1 MTTPPKAYRVH
12 GHSVAGKSASITA
25 GNQLIPIDS
34 RWGSDQ
40 PSDQPSELPGPAE
53 LLAAAFTACLL
64 KNLERCGELLKF
76 SYESA
81 DIDVRARRQDSPP
94 TFVEIEYNIRIVTG
108 ENERRIELLH
118 RNLSQYGTVYNTLA
132 AVCNVHG
139 TVVANTGEVDQ
150 PQG

>member
-1 MTTPPKAYRVH
+1 M
-12 GHSVAGKSASITA
+12 
-25 GNQLIPIDS
+25 
-34 RWGSDQ
+34 
-40 PSDQPSELPGPAE
+40 
-53 LLAAAFTACLL
+53 